1 MVNDMMK
8 RIFTLCVGLM
18 ATLFAGAQGFVFQ
31 YQGESLADGET
42 VIIAAEEDIFGDL
55 SCETNSAMNPTDG
68 LMLKLLNSTS
78 AGAAAT
84 LQITSNSLNADM
96 LQWCM
101 GGDCTTLGSQTSLT
115 KRFTVNGSAQVQFD
129 AIAISSEGILT
140 ATLKVT
146 IGLESHQVN
155 IIFVNG
161 DYDGIKE
168 VEKFK
173 SSIVEKGAIF
183 DLLGRQVKRTSSG
196 ICIVKDGERIR
207 KVLIK

>member
-1 MVNDMMK
+1 MCLLASLV
-8 RIFTLCVGLM
+8 VQ
-18 ATLFAGAQGFVFQ
+18 AQGFVFQ
-31 YQGESLADGET
+31 YQGRNLPDGET
-42 VIIAAEEDIFGDL
+42 VIIAAEEDIFGEL
-55 SCETNSAMNPTDG
+55 SCETNDLLDPDSG
-68 LMLKLLNSTS
+68 LVLKLLRGTS
-78 AGAAAT
+78 SPVTAV
-84 LQITSNSLNADM
+84 LQITHNSLNAASI
-96 LQWCM
+96 QWCM
-101 GGDCTTLGSQTSLT
+101 GTECSSMNSLTSLT
-115 KRFTVNGSAQVQFD
+115 KRFTMGDSEGVQFD
-129 AIAISSEGILT
+129 ATGIGSEGYLE

-155 IIFVNG
+155 IVFVNG

-196 ICIVKDGERIR
+196 ICIVREGERIR

>member
-1 MVNDMMK
+1 MK
-8 RIFTLCVGLM
+8 KTLTLCIALM

-31 YQGESLADGET
+31 YQGENLADDAT
-42 VIIAAEEDIFGDL
+42 VIIAAEEDLFGDL
-55 SCETNSAMNPTDG
+55 SCETNNMLNPTDG
-68 LMLKLLNSTS
+68 LMLKLLRGTS
-78 AGAAAT
+78 SPVTAV
-84 LQITSNSLNADM
+84 LQITHNSLNAASI
-96 LQWCM
+96 QWCM
-101 GGDCTTLGSQTSLT
+101 GTECSSMNSLTLLT
-115 KRFTVNGSAQVQFD
+115 KRFTMGDSEGVQFD
-129 AIAISSEGILT
+129 ATGIGSEGYLE

-146 IGLESHQVN
+146 IGLETHQVN

-183 DLLGRQVKRTSSG
+183 DLLGRQVKRASSG
-196 ICIVKDGERIR
+196 ICIVREGERIR

>member
-1 MVNDMMK
+1 MK
-8 RIFTLCVGLM
+8 KISTLCMCLLASLVVQ
-18 ATLFAGAQGFVFQ
+18 AQGFVFQ
-31 YQGESLADGET
+31 YQGENLADDAT
-42 VIIAAEEDIFGDL
+42 VIIAAEEDLFGDL
-55 SCETNSAMNPTDG
+55 TCETNSTMNPSDEG
-68 LMLKLLNSTS
+68 LVLKLLRGTS
-78 AGAAAT
+78 ASGTAT
-84 LQITSNSLNADM
+84 LQVTQNTLDADV

-101 GGDCTTLGSQTSLT
+101 GGSCQAFQTSLT
-115 KRFTVNGSAQVQFD
+115 KQFAVTTAAPVKVQFD
-129 AIAISSEGILT
+129 AIGIHSEGYLL

-155 IIFVNG
+155 IVFVNG

-168 VEKFK
+168 VEKLK
-173 SSIVEKGAIF
+173 SSKVEKGAIF

>member
-1 MVNDMMK
+1 MK
-8 RIFTLCVGLM
+8 KISTLCMCLLASLVVQ
-18 ATLFAGAQGFVFQ
+18 AQGFVFQ
-31 YQGESLADGET
+31 YQGENLADDAT
-42 VIIAAEEDIFGDL
+42 VVIAAEEDLFGDL
-55 SCETNSAMNPTDG
+55 SCETNNMLDPTSG
-68 LMLKLLNSTS
+68 LMLKLLSGTS
-78 AGAAAT
+78 SSAT
-84 LQITSNSLNADM
+84 AVMQITHNSLNAVSI
-96 LQWCM
+96 QWCM
-101 GGDCTTLGSQTSLT
+101 GGECSSMNSLTSLT
-115 KRFTVNGSAQVQFD
+115 KRFTLSGSEGVQFD
-129 AIAISSEGILT
+129 ATEISGEGYLM

-196 ICIVKDGERIR
+196 ISIVREGERIR